1 MSCGCRVNWSFLL
14 LWPSR
19 RTLYISP
26 PLAARGIRQNWSLF
40 IGKSPKIVLSH
51 LKKVLKKQKWLEIYT
66 LVVHISLL
74 VSPSRLLSANKRRNE
89 VLSKPAIIR
98 HMGII
103 RSRGLLLRFCRNL
116 VMANTREII
125 DTLWTSELET
135 RKVKESMEKL
145 FSSSFL
151 ALAWCIFFW
160 KMRKRG
166 VFNPRL
172 SSKFQRNDASWII

>member
-1 MSCGCRVNWSFLL
+1 M
-14 LWPSR
+14 
-19 RTLYISP
+19 
-26 PLAARGIRQNWSLF
+26 
-40 IGKSPKIVLSH
+40 
-51 LKKVLKKQKWLEIYT
+51 
-66 LVVHISLL
+66 L

-135 RKVKESMEKL
+135 QNVRGSMEKL
-145 FSSSFL
+145 LSSSFL
-151 ALAWCIFFW
+151 ALAGCIFSE
-160 KMRKRG
+160 K
-166 VFNPRL
+166 
-172 SSKFQRNDASWII
+172 